1 MNSIVLWILAA
12 TIVGTFYAVFILLM
26 WGLIGHWGF
35 VLAPGLFL
43 ALFSVAFY
51 LAPFKPSPGLSTNG
65 VFFLA
70 IALLILA
77 VVPAVVLY
85 LLNRRPVRPSGLV
98 QIGYGLGAFYAATV
112 AIILYCVACNLSLPF
127 IF

>member
-1 MNSIVLWILAA
+1 MNSIVLWILA
-12 TIVGTFYAVFILLM
+12 TTVVGAFYALFILLM
-26 WGLIGHWGF
+26 WGLIGRWGF

-43 ALFSVAFY
+43 ALFSGVFY
-51 LAPFKPSPGLSTNG
+51 FAHSKPLAVLSTNG
-65 VFFLA
+65 VIFLA

-85 LLNRRPVRPSGLV
+85 ILNRRSVRPSGLA

-112 AIILYCVACNLSLPF
+112 AIILYCVPCNLSLPF
-127 IF
+127 